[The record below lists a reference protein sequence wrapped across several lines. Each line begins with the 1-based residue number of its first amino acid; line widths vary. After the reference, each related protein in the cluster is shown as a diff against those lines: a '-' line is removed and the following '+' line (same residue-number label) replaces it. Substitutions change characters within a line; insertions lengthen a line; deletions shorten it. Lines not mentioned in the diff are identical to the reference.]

1 MKSNGVLLVEKPINL
16 KLKKDEIKSDII
28 IFLPKTSYNLKRYF
42 VGRKEEIKTLLDR
55 NKKKPIVSQN
65 FEEFFKDKN

>member
-1 MKSNGVLLVEKPINL
+1 MVEKPINL

-28 IFLPKTSYNLKRYF
+28 IFLPKTSCNLKRYF
-42 VGRKEEIKTLLDR
+42 GGRKEEIKTLLDR

-65 FEEFFKDKN
+65 FEKFFKDKN